1 MHALFHLIAT
11 RPQML
16 AEHAE
21 AYAALV
27 SAEMPRISAAYKRSA
42 WLAAL
47 SLGSLCVGMVL
58 AGVAVML
65 WAITPTAVGRAPW
78 ALVAVPALPL
88 LVGLVCALA
97 TRRGREQEAF
107 ATLRQQVRADI
118 ELLRESAPA

>member
-11 RPQML
+11 RPQLL

-27 SAEMPRISAAYKRSA
+27 STEVPRISAAYKRSA

-47 SLGSLCVGMVL
+47 SLGSLGAGMVL

-65 WAITPTAVGRAPW
+65 WAITPEALLRAPW

-88 LVGLVCALA
+88 LAGVACALA
-97 TRRGREQEAF
+97 ARRGRERGAF
-107 ATLRQQVRADI
+107 DNLRQQVNADI
-118 ELLRESAPA
+118 ELLREAALA